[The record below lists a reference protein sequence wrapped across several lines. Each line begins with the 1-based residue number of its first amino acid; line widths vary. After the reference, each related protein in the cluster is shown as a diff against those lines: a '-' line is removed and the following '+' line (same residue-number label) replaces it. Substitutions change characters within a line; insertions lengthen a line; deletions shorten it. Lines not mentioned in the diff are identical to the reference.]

1 MANMEQ
7 DIQLFEKVF
16 RQYRPGL
23 LAFARNILNDHEEA
37 EEVVHDI
44 FLSIWD
50 KRADMFSDPG
60 LKSYLFRAVK
70 NRCLNVLRKAK
81 LDFEEMPDQI
91 PEIDGSTLASDL
103 IEAKETEKLLN
114 HLIEQLPKKCK
125 QAFLLSRVDGLSHKE
140 VAEIMDISTKTVE
153 NQIGIAL
160 KFFKENL
167 GHLRN

>member
-1 MANMEQ
+1 
-7 DIQLFEKVF
+7 
-16 RQYRPGL
+16 
-23 LAFARNILNDHEEA
+23 
-37 EEVVHDI
+37 
-44 FLSIWD
+44 
-50 KRADMFSDPG
+50 
-60 LKSYLFRAVK
+60 
-70 NRCLNVLRKAK
+70 
-81 LDFEEMPDQI
+81 MPDQV
-91 PEIDGSTLASDL
+91 PEINGSTLASDL

>member
-1 MANMEQ
+1 MEK
-7 DIQLFEKVF
+7 DIQLFEKLF

-37 EEVVHDI
+37 EEVIHDI
-44 FLSIWD
+44 FLSIWE
-50 KRADMFSDPG
+50 KRSDMFTDPG

-81 LDFEEMPDQI
+81 LDFEELPDQV
-91 PEIDGSTLASDL
+91 PELDTSAIASEL
-103 IEAKETEKLLN
+103 LEAKETEKLLA

-140 VAEIMDISTKTVE
+140 VAEIMDISAKTVE

-167 GHLRN
+167 GHLRH